1 MRPLSTLLLLGPVL
15 LFAIGASP
23 EIQID
28 HVWARATAAGMS
40 TGATYLT
47 MTNKGPPDRLVGVT
61 APIAASAELH
71 ETTRENGVMKMRP
84 VEGLTLAT
92 DQPVTLA
99 PGGYHVMLMGLKHPL
114 KAGEDFP
121 LTLSFEHA
129 QPITVTVKVEA
140 LGSRGQMGH
149 IP

>member
-1 MRPLSTLLLLGPVL
+1 MRTFPTTLLLVSVL
-15 LFAIGASP
+15 LIAAGVTP

-28 HVWARATAAGMS
+28 HVWARASAGTS
-40 TGATYLT
+40 TGAAYLT
-47 MTNKGPPDRLVGVT
+47 MINKGPPDRLIGVT
-61 APIAASAELH
+61 TPIAASAELH

-84 VEGLTLAT
+84 VGGLALAT

-99 PGGYHVMLMGLKHPL
+99 PGGYHVMLTGLKSPL
-114 KAGEDFP
+114 KAGDDFP

-140 LGSRGQMGH
+140 LGSHGQMGRM
-149 IP
+149 P